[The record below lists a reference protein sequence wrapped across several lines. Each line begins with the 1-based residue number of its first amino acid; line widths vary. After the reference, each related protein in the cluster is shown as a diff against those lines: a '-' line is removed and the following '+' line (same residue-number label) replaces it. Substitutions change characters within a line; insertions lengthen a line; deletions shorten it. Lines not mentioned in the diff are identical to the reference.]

1 MILREVKQIK
11 LSQFNYTVNCYGLFC
26 SCILSIQAKEIIFFQ
41 KLIRLL
47 ETLGMS
53 QNTTFADFE
62 KLDSQWNKFAFSSML
77 PNLFVGLL
85 VACS

>member
-11 LSQFNYTVNCYGLFC
+11 LSQFNYTVNCHGVSY

-47 ETLGMS
+47 ETLGMC

-62 KLDSQWNKFAFSSML
+62 KLDSQWNKFAFSSMV
-77 PNLFVGLL
+77 PNVFVGLP
-85 VACS
+85 VTCS